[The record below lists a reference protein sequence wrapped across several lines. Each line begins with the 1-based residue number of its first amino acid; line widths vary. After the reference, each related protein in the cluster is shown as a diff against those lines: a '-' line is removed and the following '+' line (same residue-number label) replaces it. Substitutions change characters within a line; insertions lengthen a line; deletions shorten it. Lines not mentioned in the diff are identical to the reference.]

1 MASWYCRPSAS
12 RYYTLEFNGEVAREV
27 MDAELA
33 RLHPQQPQQAQQ
45 EEPAAAAKP
54 SPAAAEAAAPAGPDA
69 DRASAQPRRILCGHS
84 MGAAAVVEG
93 VIRRP
98 EGIAALILVA
108 PAVVALWPGP
118 PAGAAADPMT
128 EGLALMEEAVSAQD
142 PPSSAALSSSD
153 SLDSDASEAG
163 SGSAAGSAPGGGA
176 RRGRRKPLL
185 RTAAA
190 VARAAAFVVVR
201 AFLALASPAITL
213 LLRRLVRSRRF
224 WERGLAS
231 AVADPRAVTREVV
244 DGYRLPQLVRGWEGG
259 MLRFLAAR
267 FAERAGFWAAVHDA
281 VYRDG
286 HLTQAE
292 RLAAVVRAHGI
303 RVLIIHGAN
312 DLLVP
317 AANSRRLARLLP
329 GAALWEFQRCG
340 HMPQE
345 EQPERFVEV
354 VKEFAATLV

>member
-1 MASWYCRPSAS
+1 MLTWYCRPYAS
-12 RYYTLEFNGEVAREV
+12 RYYTLDFNGEVAREV

-33 RLHPQQPQQAQQ
+33 RLHPQQPQQAHQDQ
-45 EEPAAAAKP
+45 EQSAAAA
-54 SPAAAEAAAPAGPDA
+54 EEAGPASSDPA

-84 MGAAAVVEG
+84 MGAAAVVEE

-98 EGIAALILVA
+98 EGVAALVLVA

-118 PAGAAADPMT
+118 PAGASEDLVT

-142 PPSSAALSSSD
+142 PPSPAALSSD
-153 SLDSDASEAG
+153 SLDSDGAAAYG
-163 SGSAAGSAPGGGA
+163 SSS
-176 RRGRRKPLL
+176 RTRKPLL

-190 VARAAAFVVVR
+190 VARAAAFVLVR
-201 AFLALASPAITL
+201 AVLAAAAPLITL

-231 AVADPRAVTREVV
+231 AVADPGQITREVV
-244 DGYRLPQLVRGWEGG
+244 DAYRLPQLVRGWEGG
-259 MLRFLAAR
+259 MRRFLAAR

-292 RLAAVVRAHGI
+292 RLAAVVRTHNI
-303 RVLIIHGAN
+303 RVLLVHGAG
-312 DLLVP
+312 DRLVP
-317 AANSRRLARLLP
+317 PANSRRLARLLP
-329 GAALWEFQRCG
+329 GAALAEFPRCG

-345 EQPERFVEV
+345 ECPARFVEV
-354 VKEFAATLV
+354 VREFAATLVV